1 MKAVKRHLIGG
12 NKCVD
17 RSERAIIDDTG
28 VNIRL
33 VGHPARFETRARE
46 RRRGQVY
53 PKSDLATRRSF
64 RYRSGE
70 TNRDDVPVGWLET
83 IWWRLRTE
91 IHGRFSPAQLPA
103 HVARSTD
110 HHLRRWPSYFRQCRE
125 TGSYTDLC
133 SPAILPPI
141 SIFSIE
147 ISSIFIL
154 KHHLDPNRSFS
165 IVNFNPWMDEKFPKV
180 DFLSQNY
187 LTSSSSKLLL
197 GQSDFLPDGK
207 KLFWSSILR
216 SIFDAVDRFLPIFSK
231 LKEMGYGAKKKKADT
246 ADKFFTGEI
255 HRWLF

>member
-70 TNRDDVPVGWLET
+70 TNRDDVPVGWLGT

-133 SPAILPPI
+133 SPVDNAILPPI

-180 DFLSQNY
+180 DFLSKNY

-207 KLFWSSILR
+207 KLF
-216 SIFDAVDRFLPIFSK
+216 
-231 LKEMGYGAKKKKADT
+231 
-246 ADKFFTGEI
+246 
-255 HRWLF
+255 